1 MSVREKKGLRFED
14 KVAIVT
20 GGCQGIGRGCVD
32 VLVEEGG
39 KVAVFDIKDSVGKD
53 LASGCHNV
61 IYIHCDVR
69 NDDEMKNGVQS
80 VIQNFGKLDLL
91 VNNAGYAPHAH
102 VIDDVIPKD
111 FRDLLNLNLISYY
124 TMCKFSLPHLRKSK
138 GNIVNISSIGSSSAA
153 RGMSMYCATKNI
165 LTRYFIVWPKKH
177 PCLVICLLGLKGS
190 EDLLQTVLVLYL
202 RLSQGLNVF
211 QQSCMLQPAYQKL
224 LVHGILKQRIFF

>member
-1 MSVREKKGLRFED
+1 MRYMREKKGLRFED

-91 VNNAGYAPHAH
+91 VNNAGYEH
-102 VIDDVIPKD
+102 IDPV
-111 FRDLLNLNLISYY
+111 LH
-124 TMCKFSLPHLRKSK
+124 SLAEETPMPGHMF
-138 GNIVNISSIGSSSAA
+138 A
-153 RGMSMYCATKNI
+153 
-165 LTRYFIVWPKKH
+165 WP
-177 PCLVICLLGLKGS
+177 
-190 EDLLQTVLVLYL
+190 
-202 RLSQGLNVF
+202 
-211 QQSCMLQPAYQKL
+211 
-224 LVHGILKQRIFF
+224 